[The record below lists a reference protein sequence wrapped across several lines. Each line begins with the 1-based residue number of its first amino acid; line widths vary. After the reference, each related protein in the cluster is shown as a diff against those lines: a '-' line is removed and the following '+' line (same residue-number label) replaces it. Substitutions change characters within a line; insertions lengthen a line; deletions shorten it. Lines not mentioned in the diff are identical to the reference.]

1 MEENNMQNILVNLYN
16 RCQAIRL
23 RNYLNPKLEAF
34 DLLLCFRSVCKQ
46 LDSILN
52 DLTYY
57 LPFDSS
63 VFIDYSK
70 WYNCFSEIETLDIRD
85 FSCIVT
91 TESKHIVDF
100 LFPGSMIDSNR
111 ESAEEIRRAI
121 EILTSDIYMKGE
133 NLVNS
138 LFYAKMELLNR
149 LLTLDKEL
157 KKRKSPE
164 FRIKMINNL
173 FYHYTSYDGNGN
185 IIGKFVDDFE
195 DWKDKCLDLDNDM
208 LETYLWTMVYNL
220 LKKKFLII
228 DKDNYVK
235 NKANAFFEETKF
247 DLVDGDEFD
256 EDDLKKKYY
265 VLRNLLDYENGRLST
280 KRLKEEFIKREASN
294 IWDYIWKRFDDID
307 EKTTVAELVYRIKNK
322 IEIVPKCP
330 VCNRRMPFKS
340 DYSATFCSKK
350 CKMSTKGIDIW
361 QDKFNETMLDRYGT
375 TIAFHNEELLE
386 KMKQTTFDHYG
397 VRCIFESDECK
408 EQRDET
414 MMEKYGCTVPYNI
427 EEVREKMRQTNLE
440 RYGTEYPSQNEE
452 IKKKIADTRYER
464 YFSGTEEANVAKA
477 EMV

>member
-46 LDSILN
+46 LDSILS

-85 FSCIVT
+85 FYSIVT
-91 TESKHIVDF
+91 TEPKHIVDF

-173 FYHYTSYDGNGN
+173 FYHYTSYDGDGN
-185 IIGKFVDDFE
+185 IIGKFADDFE

-247 DLVDGDEFD
+247 DLVDGDEI
-256 EDDLKKKYY
+256 EVEDLKKKYY
-265 VLRNLLDYENGRLST
+265 VLRNLMDYENGKFVLKEKDILGKYLLSHNKDISKEDFLEFKFFLDTIELIYGEMTDNCNPQNESIDEINDDNNNTSNHDFEYDKVIKEVFTESMEVEDGTKLNTIEQVKKAWELVNSGSNVEIGMFKLVCEEAGALKGIPGDTDFVNALIGLGLLPKDKNVKNVTEGYRKKIYGEKDEKGGWIRKRLSDKHGQWT
-280 KRLKEEFIKREASN
+280 GKDLTFGNKIFNA
-294 IWDYIWKRFDDID
+294 
-307 EKTTVAELVYRIKNK
+307 LKNK
-322 IEIVPKCP
+322 
-330 VCNRRMPFKS
+330 
-340 DYSATFCSKK
+340 
-350 CKMSTKGIDIW
+350 
-361 QDKFNETMLDRYGT
+361 
-375 TIAFHNEELLE
+375 
-386 KMKQTTFDHYG
+386 
-397 VRCIFESDECK
+397 
-408 EQRDET
+408 
-414 MMEKYGCTVPYNI
+414 
-427 EEVREKMRQTNLE
+427 
-440 RYGTEYPSQNEE
+440 
-452 IKKKIADTRYER
+452 
-464 YFSGTEEANVAKA
+464 
-477 EMV
+477 

>member
-1 MEENNMQNILVNLYN
+1 MEENNMQNILINLYN

-70 WYNCFSEIETLDIRD
+70 WYNCFSAIETLDIRD
-85 FSCIVT
+85 FYSIVT
-91 TESKHIVDF
+91 TEPKHIVDF

-247 DLVDGDEFD
+247 DLVDGDELD

-265 VLRNLLDYENGRLST
+265 VLRNLLDYENGRFVLKKKEILGKYLLSHNKDISLEDFLEFKYFLDT
-280 KRLKEEFIKREASN
+280 IELIYGEMADNNDNLQYESVDVISNDQNDTYYDESEYNEVIKKVFTESIIAEDNTELDTIEQVKKTWKLVNSTSNVEIGMFKIVCEEAGALVGMPSDHNYVKALIGLGFIPKDKKIKNVIEGYRKKIYGEQDKNGNYIKKRLPDKHNE
-294 IWDYIWKRFDDID
+294 WKGRN
-307 EKTTVAELVYRIKNK
+307 KTFGNK
-322 IEIVPKCP
+322 IFNSLK
-330 VCNRRMPFKS
+330 NR
-340 DYSATFCSKK
+340 
-350 CKMSTKGIDIW
+350 
-361 QDKFNETMLDRYGT
+361 
-375 TIAFHNEELLE
+375 
-386 KMKQTTFDHYG
+386 
-397 VRCIFESDECK
+397 
-408 EQRDET
+408 
-414 MMEKYGCTVPYNI
+414 
-427 EEVREKMRQTNLE
+427 
-440 RYGTEYPSQNEE
+440 
-452 IKKKIADTRYER
+452 
-464 YFSGTEEANVAKA
+464 
-477 EMV
+477 